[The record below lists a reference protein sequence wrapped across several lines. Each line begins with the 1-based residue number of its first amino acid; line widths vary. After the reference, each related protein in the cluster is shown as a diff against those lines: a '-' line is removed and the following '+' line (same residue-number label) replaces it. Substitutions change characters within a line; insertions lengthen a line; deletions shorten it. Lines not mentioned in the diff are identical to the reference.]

1 MKCSICKQEGHNKNT
16 CKTESLPGPDGLT
29 TEEFNARLGESVYM
43 KKCSLC
49 GRFNHE
55 KNACHLIVKSGT
67 TLTITSRSDM
77 RFAQGER
84 THYWLK

>member
-1 MKCSICKQEGHNKNT
+1 MKCSICKQEGHTKKS

-29 TEEFNARLGESVYM
+29 TEEFNARLGENIYM

-55 KNACHLIVKSGT
+55 KNCCHLVRK
-67 TLTITSRSDM
+67 LDTITIVSRSDM
-77 RFAQGER
+77 RIAQGER
-84 THYWLK
+84 